1 MCYFLL
7 VETRIIEIPQQH
19 CKCRSPA
26 LVHASPKSEVIAFIR
41 HPHKYLER
49 VGVIETPSSD
59 WWSRWK
65 LNPSQDFC
73 QKSSPA
79 LVHAAPVASD
89 YRESSG
95 ILNIINFFNNSSLY
109 PTNTYIII

>member
-26 LVHASPKSEVIAFIR
+26 LVHASPKSEVIAFIQ

-79 LVHAAPVASD
+79 LVHAAPGAGPWD
-89 YRESSG
+89 
-95 ILNIINFFNNSSLY
+95 
-109 PTNTYIII
+109 